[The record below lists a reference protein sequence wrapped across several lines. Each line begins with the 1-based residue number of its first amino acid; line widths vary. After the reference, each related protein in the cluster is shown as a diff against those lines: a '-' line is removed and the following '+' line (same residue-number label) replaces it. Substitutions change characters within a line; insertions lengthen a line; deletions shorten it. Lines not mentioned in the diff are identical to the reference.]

1 MSYGLVL
8 VFEGV
13 TEQDYWAVND
23 QLGLKRDSN
32 EGYPDGMMAHT
43 GGPTEG
49 GGWVVIEM
57 WESKAAQEAFMA
69 TRLGA
74 ALAAAGVHPP
84 SQVIETNTVN
94 DKLFR

>member
-13 TEQDYWAVND
+13 SEKDYWAVNAN
-23 QLGLKRDSN
+23 LGITQGSD
-32 EGYPDGMMAHT
+32 EGYPEGMIAHT
-43 GGPTEG
+43 GGPTDG

-57 WESKAAQEAFMA
+57 WTSKAAQEAFMA

-74 ALAAAGVHPP
+74 ALAAAGLNAP

>member
-13 TEQDYWAVND
+13 TEKDYWAVND
-23 QLGLKRDSN
+23 KLGIERDSN
-32 EGYPDGMMAHT
+32 EGYPEGMIAHT

-57 WESKAAQEAFMA
+57 WESKAAHEAFMA

-74 ALAAAGVHPP
+74 ALAAAGVKAP

>member
-1 MSYGLVL
+1 MAYGLVL

-13 TEQDYWAVND
+13 TEADYWSVND
-23 QLGLKRDSN
+23 KLGLKQDSN
-32 EGYPDGMMAHT
+32 EGWPEGMIAHA
-43 GGPTEG
+43 GGPTD

-57 WESKAAQEAFMA
+57 WESKAAQEVFMS

-74 ALAAAGVHPP
+74 ALAAAGVRPP

-94 DKLFR
+94 ARLLT